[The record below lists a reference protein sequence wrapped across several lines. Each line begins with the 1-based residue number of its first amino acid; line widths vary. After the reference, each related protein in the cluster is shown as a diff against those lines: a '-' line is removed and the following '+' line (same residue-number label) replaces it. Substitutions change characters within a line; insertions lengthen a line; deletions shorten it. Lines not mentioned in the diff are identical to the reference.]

1 MEYIK
6 MDDIIFGDK
15 TFQDLTKD
23 IYNNASEKKNQIQKL
38 IREMNKMITSID
50 EVVVIAPII
59 KEYLEVAVKN
69 DEHLVKLAGV
79 LQRIITKSKSGTDD
93 ETALLSDTEKEEL
106 METLQQT
113 VDEMQFESDK
123 LTTIN
128 ESGKMVN

>member
-1 MEYIK
+1 

-123 LTTIN
+123 LSSVKI
-128 ESGKMVN
+128 ESSMS